1 MSKYQTLID
10 ALAAEGLSDFPWMA
24 FGPSNDAAPP
34 DYYDEVVAV
43 RSDAQVQVICRAP
56 RDRDDAC
63 TADMTYI
70 AKANP
75 VTVRALLA
83 DLEVAE
89 KALAALA
96 QQAQEPVAWMLHL
109 AGKPQRASVSKP
121 SLDGYHPDFSLRPLV
136 YGDTTPPAPQVPAP
150 VDEQAEFEAWDGQIR
165 KTVEAVQDP
174 DTVPAF
180 HNGYYTL
187 TPGEL
192 RRVVLALHPAV
203 KPMTAADTV
212 QVYGVK
218 NGQQTLIGTA
228 PMPPRMKAREL
239 ACEQFGHFEDDDG
252 SDADLCFCALEQLI
266 EHMDRTAHHGITAKE
281 AEK

>member
-96 QQAQEPVAWMLHL
+96 QQPQEPVAWMLHL

-136 YGDTTPPAPQVPAP
+136 YGDTTSPSPQVPAP
-150 VDEQAEFEAWDGQIR
+150 VDERAEFEACAPMAGSLFKRRADDPDKYWDGS
-165 KTVEAVQDP
+165 VQD
-174 DTVPAF
+174 DW
-180 HNGYYTL
+180 
-187 TPGEL
+187 EL
-192 RRVVLALHPAV
+192 WQARAALQSPSP
-203 KPMTAADTV
+203 KT
-212 QVYGVK
+212 K
-218 NGQQTLIGTA
+218 GQ
-228 PMPPRMKAREL
+228 P
-239 ACEQFGHFEDDDG
+239 
-252 SDADLCFCALEQLI
+252 
-266 EHMDRTAHHGITAKE
+266 
-281 AEK
+281 